1 VVRRFWPYALTFVA
15 LAAIAAGFFYRS
27 GREPRITDLFDV
39 PKLGEDALP
48 ELLQRIRDFHR
59 VVTRKGEKI
68 LEISASEASYFR
80 DSNAVEIKAP
90 RLVFFHQGER
100 VGSIEADRGWIVIED
115 TELRSADLE
124 GSVRLVLTKFAI
136 SADAMRYDR
145 QGERIQA
152 RGLTEVK
159 APDLE
164 LRGRDMLFDLRAHQL
179 TVQSGVS
186 MQLKRSAKATPPA
199 PAATPPPGPQTP

>member
-1 VVRRFWPYALTFVA
+1 VRRFWAYALTFVA
-15 LAAIAAGFFYRS
+15 LAALGAGLFYRS
-27 GREPRITDLFDV
+27 GREPRIRDLFDV
-39 PKLGEDALP
+39 PKLGEEALP

-80 DSNAVEIKAP
+80 DSSAVEIKSP
-90 RLVFFHQGER
+90 SLVFFHGGER
-100 VGSIEADRGWIVIED
+100 VGSIEAEKGWVVIED
-115 TELRSADLE
+115 TELKSADLE
-124 GSVRLVLTKFAI
+124 GHVRLVLTKFAI

-145 QGERIQA
+145 LAERIQA

-164 LRGRDMLFDLRAHQL
+164 LRGRDMLFDLRGHQL

-186 MQLKRSAKATPPA
+186 MELRRPAKPATPPRGQ
-199 PAATPPPGPQTP
+199 PKP

>member
-1 VVRRFWPYALTFVA
+1 MRRIWPYALTVVA
-15 LAAIAAGFFYRS
+15 MAAIAAGFFYRS
-27 GREPRITDLFDV
+27 DKEPRITDLFDV

-68 LEISASEASYFR
+68 LEISAREASYFR
-80 DSNAVEIKAP
+80 DTNAVEIQEP
-90 RLVFFHQGER
+90 RLTFFHQGER
-100 VGSIEADRGWIVIED
+100 VGSIEAARGWIVIED
-115 TELRSADLE
+115 TELKSADLE
-124 GSVRLVLTKFAI
+124 GEVRLVLTKFAI

-164 LRGRDMLFDLRAHQL
+164 LRGRDLLFDLRAHQL
-179 TVQSGVS
+179 TVQSEVS
-186 MQLKRSAKATPPA
+186 MQLKRKGTPT
-199 PAATPPPGPQTP
+199 PAAAPDPGRKTP

>member
-1 VVRRFWPYALTFVA
+1 LVRRFWAYALTFVA
-15 LAAIAAGFFYRS
+15 LAAIAAGLFYRS
-27 GREPRITDLFDV
+27 SREPRLTDIFDV
-39 PKLGEDALP
+39 PKLGEEVLP

-80 DSNAVEIKAP
+80 DNNAVEIKAP
-90 RLVFFHQGER
+90 SLVFFHEGER
-100 VGSIEADRGWIVIED
+100 VGSIAADRGWIVIED
-115 TELRSADLE
+115 TELKSADLE
-124 GSVRLVLTKFAI
+124 GNVQLMLTKFSI

-145 QGERIQA
+145 LGERIQA
-152 RGLTEVK
+152 RGLTDVR

-186 MQLKRSAKATPPA
+186 MQLKRSAKAPSPGPA
-199 PAATPPPGPQTP
+199 VPPPGPQQP

>member
-1 VVRRFWPYALTFVA
+1 MRRFWPYLLTF
-15 LAAIAAGFFYRS
+15 AAITAIVVGFFYRS
-27 GREPRITDLFDV
+27 GRQARIGDIFDV
-39 PKLGEDALP
+39 PKLGEEALP

-68 LEISASEASYFR
+68 LEISAQEASYFR
-80 DSNAVEIKAP
+80 DNNAVEIKAP
-90 RLVFFHQGER
+90 SLVFFHQGER
-100 VGSIEADRGWIVIED
+100 VGSIDAARGWIVIED
-115 TELRSADLE
+115 TELKSADLE
-124 GSVRLVLTKFAI
+124 GDVKLVLTKFAI

-159 APDLE
+159 APELE
-164 LRGRDMLFDLRAHQL
+164 LRGRDMLFDLRSQQL

-186 MQLKRSAKATPPA
+186 MQLKRATKATAPA
-199 PAATPPPGPQTP
+199 PAPLPPAGAQKP

>member
-1 VVRRFWPYALTFVA
+1 VVRRFWPYALTFAA
-15 LAAIAAGFFYRS
+15 LVAIAAGFFYRS
-27 GREPRITDLFDV
+27 GTQPRITDLFDV
-39 PKLGEDALP
+39 PKLGEEALP

-80 DSNAVEIKAP
+80 DSSAVEIKTP
-90 RLVFFHQGER
+90 RLAFFHQGER

-124 GSVRLVLTKFAI
+124 GSVRLVLTKFEI
-136 SADAMRYDR
+136 SADSMRYDR
-145 QGERIQA
+145 QAEQIQA

-159 APDLE
+159 APDLQLE
-164 LRGRDMLFDLRAHQL
+164 GRDMLFDLRGHQL

-186 MQLKRSAKATPPA
+186 MTLKRPAKTSA
-199 PAATPPPGPQTP
+199 PAAPPPPTGPQTP